1 MVFLL
6 LTQKPNDV
14 IVRRVDGS
22 FLVLS
27 EAEVEVEDAITKE
40 NENDDFVNDDV
51 NINIVGAKV
60 IAITKV
66 KLQALAIVVHPVAT
80 VDGPVV
86 EVIQYIKTDHILQ
99 IISKY

>member
-22 FLVLS
+22 FLVVS
-27 EAEVEVEDAITKE
+27 EAEVEVEDA
-40 NENDDFVNDDV
+40 NVVNDFVNDDV

-86 EVIQYIKTDHILQ
+86 EVIQNIKTDHILQ

>member
-22 FLVLS
+22 FLVVS
-27 EAEVEVEDAITKE
+27 EAEVEVEDA
-40 NENDDFVNDDV
+40 NVVNDFVNDDV